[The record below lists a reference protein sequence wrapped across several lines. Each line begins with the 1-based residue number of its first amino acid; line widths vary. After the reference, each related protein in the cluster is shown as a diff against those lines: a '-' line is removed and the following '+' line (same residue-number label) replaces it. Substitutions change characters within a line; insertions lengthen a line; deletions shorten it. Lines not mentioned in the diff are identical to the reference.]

1 MRPRLPRLPRLPRQP
16 QVCAALAD
24 TLRVPARPRGSIV
37 SVAAGPRASS
47 SQGADSSPFKFVSE
61 LARELSAGHVELP
74 SFPEA
79 AARVQQ
85 VLSDDS
91 VTSERI
97 AMVVSAD
104 AGLAARVLTLANS
117 TLLHRG
123 GAPVT
128 NLKTAIT
135 RIGYENIR
143 TAALAYANAQLQRAP
158 ELSRIRAP
166 LEDCWQQGMRVA
178 SLAHAIA
185 KESRRVRPDEAMLA
199 GLLHNIGMVYIL
211 ARSPRDSSLDK
222 LQIAALRAWYPSIGQ
237 ALIENWKLPEEIA
250 LAVGGQLEIER
261 HHEGGADLHDL
272 LIVAVHIA
280 VQMAEGAEQEAEAAP
295 IAPATALGLDDS
307 AMVRIMLESQTEME
321 MMQAALG

>member
-1 MRPRLPRLPRLPRQP
+1 M
-16 QVCAALAD
+16 
-24 TLRVPARPRGSIV
+24 
-37 SVAAGPRASS
+37 AAGSRASS
-47 SQGADSSPFKFVSE
+47 AQSAESSPFKFVSE
-61 LARELSAGHVELP
+61 LARELSSGRVELP

-97 AMVVSAD
+97 ALVLSAD
-104 AGLAARVLTLANS
+104 AGLAARVLTMANS

-123 GAPVT
+123 GAAVT

-143 TAALAYANAQLQRAP
+143 TAALAYANAQLRRAP
-158 ELSRIRAP
+158 ELLRIRTQ
-166 LEDCWQQGMRVA
+166 LEECWQQGMRVA

-185 KESRRVRPDEAMLA
+185 KESRCVRPDEAMLA

-211 ARSPRDSSLDK
+211 ARSPRDSAPDT
-222 LQIAALRAWYPSIGQ
+222 LQGSALRAWYPSIGQ

-250 LAVGGQLEIER
+250 LAVGGQLDIER
-261 HHEGGADLHDL
+261 RHEGPADLLDL
-272 LIVAVHIA
+272 LITAVHVA
-280 VQMAEGAEQEAEAAP
+280 AQMAQAAEEQSDSTQIPTTA
-295 IAPATALGLDDS
+295 ALGLNDS
-307 AMVRIMLESQTEME
+307 ALVRIMLESQTEME
-321 MMQAALG
+321 MLQAALG

>member
-1 MRPRLPRLPRLPRQP
+1 
-16 QVCAALAD
+16 
-24 TLRVPARPRGSIV
+24 V
-37 SVAAGPRASS
+37 SAAAGSRASS
-47 SQGADSSPFKFVSE
+47 SQGPDSTSSFKFVSE
-61 LARELSAGHVELP
+61 LARELSTGRVELP

-97 AMVVSAD
+97 ALVVSAD

-128 NLKTAIT
+128 NLKTAVT

-143 TAALAYANAQLQRAP
+143 AAALAYANAQLRRAP
-158 ELSRIRAP
+158 ELLRIRLP
-166 LEDCWQQGMRVA
+166 LERCWQQGMRVA

-185 KESRRVRPDEAMLA
+185 KESRAVRPDEAMLG

-211 ARSPRDSSLDK
+211 ARSPRDSTPESLEDGS
-222 LQIAALRAWYPSIGQ
+222 LRSWHPSIGQ

-250 LAVGGQLEIER
+250 LAVGGQLDLER
-261 HHEGGADLHDL
+261 LHEGPADLLDL
-272 LIVAVHIA
+272 LIVAVHLA
-280 VQMAEGAEQEAEAAP
+280 HQMAQGAEQDADAMQ
-295 IAPATALGLDDS
+295 IAPAGALGLNDS
-307 AMVRIMLESQTEME
+307 ALVRIMLESQTEME
-321 MMQAALG
+321 MLQAALG